1 MGEPVFAFRIVI
13 EAEGQRRSYVTVG
26 ADLIEAA
33 QSARGQIGPNDRI
46 VGMEQL
52 DQLLARPDAAREPTA
67 VEEDAPAPSPPPK
80 ASVQVKEAVAVGA
93 GNRRVTRRDQ
103 LLAVLRQHEGPVHL
117 DLIARTLDIT
127 RGHADEVARGAV
139 KAGLVERVG
148 SRTGKVRL
156 VEQAD
161 EGSPPPQVVEEAG
174 HLSEAEPAEEEVAAA
189 PRSTRCARRSGR
201 PSRIDQLVVLLRER
215 GREVHI
221 SEIVEAL
228 DTTRGNADAVIRV
241 AAQRGLVE
249 RVGSRTGRV
258 RLITSAG
265 DAEGAEGAEPAEAAE
280 PAGVA
285 PAAPAEV
292 VRKPR
297 RRAPRSDGTT
307 ADGETASIEAIIAP
321 SSPSGPAPSSIEER
335 TRLALADASGWLTA
349 KQLAAALGC
358 RPREVGNALALLVQD
373 GQAQRRPGD
382 GSPERPA
389 TYRIDAR
396 PSPAS
401 E

>member
-13 EAEGQRRSYVTVG
+13 ESEGQRRSYVTLG

-33 QSARGQIGPNDRI
+33 QAARGQIGSDDRI

-52 DQLLARPDAAREPTA
+52 DQLLARPAATGEPVA
-67 VEEDAPAPSPPPK
+67 VEEDAPVLSSPPK
-80 ASVQVKEAVAVGA
+80 ASVQVKKAVAVGA
-93 GNRRVTRRDQ
+93 GSRRVTRRDQ
-103 LLAVLRQHEGPVHL
+103 LLVVLRQHEGPVHL
-117 DLIARTLDIT
+117 DLVARTLDIT

-156 VEQAD
+156 VEHAD
-161 EGSPPPQVVEEAG
+161 ESSPPQQVEEAG
-174 HLSEAEPAEEEVAAA
+174 HLSDAEPAEEEVAAA
-189 PRSTRCARRSGR
+189 PRPTRRTRRSGE
-201 PSRIDQLVVLLRER
+201 PSRIDQLVILLRER
-215 GREVHI
+215 GGEVHI